1 MDFLDFE
8 KPIVELERRIEE
20 LRLTNTDADTAI
32 ELDDEIER
40 LQKKCESLTK
50 KSLAVSVNGKLLNW
64 QDIHLDLNPFK

>member
-32 ELDDEIER
+32 ELDDEIQR
-40 LQKKCESLTK
+40 LKDMLKTV
-50 KSLAVSVNGKLLNW
+50 KSTRVDSKSSN
-64 QDIHLDLNPFK
+64 

>member
-32 ELDDEIER
+32 ELDDGNREAS
-40 LQKKCESLTK
+40 KK
-50 KSLAVSVNGKLLNW
+50 V
-64 QDIHLDLNPFK
+64 